1 MNYTIG
7 VDIGTSGTKSV
18 LFDEKGNVI
27 ASASAEYPMYQPKN
41 GYAEQDPAD
50 WANAMI
56 NTIKAVMPNK
66 ILRTGITHQFLQS
79 EKL

>member
-27 ASASAEYPMYQPKN
+27 ASASAEYPISLRM
-41 GYAEQDPAD
+41 
-50 WANAMI
+50 
-56 NTIKAVMPNK
+56 VMPNK
-66 ILRTGITHQFLQS
+66 ILKTGITHQFLQS
-79 EKL
+79 GKL